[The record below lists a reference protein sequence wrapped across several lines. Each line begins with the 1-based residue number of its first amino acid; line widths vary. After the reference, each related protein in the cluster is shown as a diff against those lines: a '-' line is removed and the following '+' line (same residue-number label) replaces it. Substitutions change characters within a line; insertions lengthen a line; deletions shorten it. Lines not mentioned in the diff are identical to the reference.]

1 MADLTIEL
9 VIPEAKIQT
18 AKTGYFKLYPNVEK
32 NEDGSAK
39 YNDLQWFK
47 ECERRRLVRDI
58 RRGLQMIANEG
69 VVVGIDDTIVG

>member
-1 MADLTIEL
+1 MANLTIEL

-39 YNDLQWFK
+39 YSDLDWFK
-47 ECERRRLVRDI
+47 ERLRRMIVRDI
-58 RRGLQMIANEG
+58 NRGLNMIATQAA
-69 VVVGIDDTIVG
+69 VVEKDDTIVG